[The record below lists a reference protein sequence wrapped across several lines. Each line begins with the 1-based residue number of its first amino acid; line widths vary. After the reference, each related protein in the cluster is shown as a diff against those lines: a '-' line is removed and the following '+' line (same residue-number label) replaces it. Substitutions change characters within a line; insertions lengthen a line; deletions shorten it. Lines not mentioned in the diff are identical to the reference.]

1 MMAMSKSMLEHQE
14 PGELEAL
21 LPWYAAGTLSGRDM
35 RRVAEALERDP
46 ELARQYA
53 AVLEEYASTIELNE
67 SLGAPSSKA
76 MQKLFAAIDAEPAQS
91 PQGSLRPAG
100 QGFGSRFA
108 AYVKSLSP
116 KALTLSASLASMAL
130 VLQAGLIGAM
140 LVWSPGGVQETG
152 TYQPQ
157 YDRAPAPHS
166 EAERLPAPAAAAP
179 SAPPAA
185 TPPSAAAP
193 PAANSSPSTSP
204 STSAPAGMQRAAPL
218 TRSLSGEVS
227 QRAFVRFSP
236 DARISDITA
245 LLDSYQASVIDS
257 SKGGVFRLQFI
268 GAKSQQDQARL
279 IARLEKEPLVTMA
292 LPAP

>member
-14 PGELEAL
+14 PGDLEAL
-21 LPWYAAGTLSGRDM
+21 LPWYAAGTLSARDT

-46 ELARQYA
+46 DLAKQYA

-67 SLGAPSSKA
+67 SLGVPSSRA
-76 MQKLFAAIDAEPAQS
+76 MQKLFSAIDAEPARSAQV
-91 PQGSLRPAG
+91 GFKAAG
-100 QGFGSRFA
+100 RSFGTRFA
-108 AYVKSLSP
+108 SFVKSLSP
-116 KALTLSASLASMAL
+116 KVLTWSASLASTAL
-130 VLQAGLIGAM
+130 VVQAGLIGAM
-140 LVWSPGGVQETG
+140 LVWSPGGVLETG

-157 YDRAPAPHS
+157 YDRAPAPRN
-166 EAERLPAPAAAAP
+166 EAERVQAPPAPAPASPPAAAAP
-179 SAPPAA
+179 PV
-185 TPPSAAAP
+185 AAP
-193 PAANSSPSTSP
+193 APGPSL
-204 STSAPAGMQRAAPL
+204 SAPAMQRAAPL
-218 TRSLSGEVS
+218 TRSLGGDIS
-227 QRAFVRFSP
+227 QRVFVRFAP

-257 SKGGVFRLQFI
+257 SKGGVFRLQLA